1 MENRFA
7 ALCWLALLLFPLV
20 ARSNARP
27 LYMLIAPNT
36 LRVDSEETIVVEAHE
51 HTSPIDILVTI
62 QNFPQKNIILS
73 RAQARLD
80 PEYNMMTSVKIKIPT
95 SSVKKE
101 GQSKQHVYVQATS
114 PLFSLQKIVPLSFQ
128 SGYIFIQT
136 DKPIYTPGSS
146 VRYRIFT
153 VGHTLDPQS
162 KAVTT
167 EVANPDGIVV
177 ERNLILV
184 EASGII
190 TQVYRV
196 PELSL
201 TGTWKITAKYVD
213 DDIQERF
220 TTELEI
226 KEYVL
231 PNFEVTLE
239 SSKKFFYVDDKEL
252 IIDISARFLF
262 GEDVQGQAFVIFGV
276 IIHKEKK
283 SIIESLSRV
292 PIEDGKGRAKLTQEM
307 LQRKFPNL
315 RELENHSIYVSV
327 TVLTDTGSDMVQAE
341 KSGIYIVRFP
351 YKIDF
356 PKAFKYFKPGMP
368 FSLMVA
374 VKNPDGS
381 PAPQVPIR
389 TVMPEGGISIS
400 QEDGTAYLVVN
411 TEPDASRLFIKVKT
425 AIPGLED
432 SRQSSAN
439 WQADAYQTPQ
449 GSGNYLL
456 LSVSAAELKAGD
468 TLSVYFNLQN
478 NNPSTER
485 KIHYFTYLILNKGKV
500 FKAGRQPRQMG
511 QNPVIMSLPITPEL
525 IPSFRIVAYYKVG
538 YDEIVADSIWVDVKD
553 TCMGTLKVTGA
564 TGRDNKVHQP
574 KERVNLKLRGDPGA
588 RVGLVAVDK
597 AVYVLNKK
605 SKLSQAKIW
614 NTVEKKDIGC
624 TAGGGL
630 DVAGVFV
637 DAGLVVQTSSRFET
651 DQPCSSQHRRR
662 RRRSV
667 IISEK
672 KETKAQ
678 EYQNQFHRKCCHD
691 GMQENRMG
699 YSCDRR
705 AKYILEGQTCISAFL
720 DCCKHI
726 FETSLTVQSEPV
738 FHSTTAPQISFVA
751 VSQSFQIEDLQLHM
765 KPMAPFLSS
774 DIIIGEVERINL
786 REVEEEEE
794 EEDDDD
800 SFELPEEKMRTHF
813 AESWLWMEETLPLEA
828 DLDGLSSKNVP
839 VYLKDS
845 ITTWEVLAISL
856 SQTKGICVADP
867 YDMMVKKGFFIDL
880 RLPYSVV
887 RNEQVAIRVVMYN
900 YERWNL
906 NIRMELVYNEKIC
919 SPSTQSK
926 NFRQHFLIKAETSR
940 DATYVVI
947 PLELGEV
954 EIEMQA
960 VIRGQ
965 REGDGVRKKLRVVPE
980 GMKIFETVKTVI
992 LDPSGQGSAS
1002 AEQLVEIAPV
1012 DLAKVVPNTEPVR
1025 LISVTGDIVGET
1037 IENSIDG
1044 ANLKHL
1050 IRIPS
1055 GCGEQNMIGLTPTV
1069 IATHYLDITEQWQRI
1084 GLNHRE
1090 EAINIIKKGYTQQ
1103 LAYRKKDNSYA
1114 AFTYRPSSTWLTAYV
1129 VKVFAMASAF
1139 ISVDRQV
1146 LCGAVKW
1153 LILEKQYPDGRFKE
1167 DAPVIHG
1174 EMVGGYQGSEMAVSL
1189 TAFVVIA
1196 LQEAKG
1202 ICQNRVTQLD
1212 SSIRKSGDYLTQ
1224 KLDSL
1229 QKSYTVTI
1237 TAYVLS
1243 LLGREVPVTKLTAL
1257 SAGTHWPDPNSK
1269 LYSIEATS
1277 YGLMAL
1283 LQLKKFDLVTPIAHW
1298 LTEQRFYGGGY
1309 GSTQATIMVF
1319 QALAQYQV
1327 AMTKNRKNDFL
1338 AISLKLPNRNTWIQ
1352 WRINYENAI
1361 MTRTEQ
1367 TKATDGFTVS
1377 VTGTGKGTLS
1387 VMTVYYA
1394 PLIEGMAPCK
1404 KFDVTVSVE
1413 ESSVAQKPEG
1423 ALASLDIQICMR
1435 FLGETDATMTIV
1447 DVSMLTGFSPDVDD
1461 LQKLTNYVDKY
1472 ISKYEM
1478 DEVLSDKGS
1487 LILYLDKVSN
1497 QEDECLKFR
1506 VHQYFEVGLIQPG
1519 TVTVYEYYS
1528 LENRCTKFYHPT
1540 RDGALLR
1547 TLCQED
1553 TCRCMEEKCGL
1564 MKTFTSIP
1572 DTSVRIAAACQPV
1585 VDYVYKVH
1593 LDAIE
1598 QKGMYNYYSMKIV
1611 QVIKEGTDQ
1620 AVEGKTRQ
1628 FISPLLCQETLS
1640 MQVNREYL
1648 VWGPSSDLWDLHQ
1661 EMAYLFTNNSWIE
1674 PLPTHQQC
1682 QQSDSQLLCQH
1693 LENFSRHM
1701 EETGCTV

>member
-1 MENRFA
+1 
-7 ALCWLALLLFPLV
+7 
-20 ARSNARP
+20 
-27 LYMLIAPNT
+27 MLIAPNT

-146 VRYRIFT
+146 
-153 VGHTLDPQS
+153 GNKL
-162 KAVTT
+162 
-167 EVANPDGIVV
+167 
-177 ERNLILV
+177 
-184 EASGII
+184 
-190 TQVYRV
+190 
-196 PELSL
+196 
-201 TGTWKITAKYVD
+201 
-213 DDIQERF
+213 
-220 TTELEI
+220 
-226 KEYVL
+226 
-231 PNFEVTLE
+231 
-239 SSKKFFYVDDKEL
+239 
-252 IIDISARFLF
+252 FLF

-292 PIEDGKGRAKLTQEM
+292 PVRTY
-307 LQRKFPNL
+307 FTSL
-315 RELENHSIYVSV
+315 RSEILLIVPLVTEAPELGSV
-327 TVLTDTGSDMVQAE
+327 QSSQLFLFTGSDMVQAE

-738 FHSTTAPQISFVA
+738 FHSTTAPQISFGKLV
-751 VSQSFQIEDLQLHM
+751 M
-765 KPMAPFLSS
+765 
-774 DIIIGEVERINL
+774 
-786 REVEEEEE
+786 
-794 EEDDDD
+794 
-800 SFELPEEKMRTHF
+800 
-813 AESWLWMEETLPLEA
+813 
-828 DLDGLSSKNVP
+828 LSSKNVP

-992 LDPSGQGSAS
+992 LDPSVGFW
-1002 AEQLVEIAPV
+1002 LN
-1012 DLAKVVPNTEPVR
+1012 KVIICKRFIMPP
-1025 LISVTGDIVGET
+1025 LSLLGDIVGET

-1202 ICQNRVTQLD
+1202 ICQNRLD

-1257 SAGTHWPDPNSK
+1257 SDGTHWPDPNSK

-1387 VMTVYYA
+1387 VSLEGVEQIKSHTQACCSLQLMECEHGI
-1394 PLIEGMAPCK
+1394 PLMS
-1404 KFDVTVSVE
+1404 VSGGRRL
-1413 ESSVAQKPEG
+1413 QC
-1423 ALASLDIQICMR
+1423 Q

-1553 TCRCMEEKCGL
+1553 TCRCMEGK
-1564 MKTFTSIP
+1564 
-1572 DTSVRIAAACQPV
+1572 QPLTTMATLCFIL
-1585 VDYVYKVH
+1585 VYKVH

-1661 EMAYLFTNNSWIE
+1661 E
-1674 PLPTHQQC
+1674 
-1682 QQSDSQLLCQH
+1682 
-1693 LENFSRHM
+1693 
-1701 EETGCTV
+1701 

>member
-1 MENRFA
+1 SEMFSEPRHVLFRH
-7 ALCWLALLLFPLV
+7 LALPLWLKQN
-20 ARSNARP
+20 SNETSP
-27 LYMLIAPNT
+27 I
-36 LRVDSEETIVVEAHE
+36 SETIVVEAHE

-146 VRYRIFT
+146 V
-153 VGHTLDPQS
+153 
-162 KAVTT
+162 
-167 EVANPDGIVV
+167 
-177 ERNLILV
+177 
-184 EASGII
+184 
-190 TQVYRV
+190 
-196 PELSL
+196 
-201 TGTWKITAKYVD
+201 
-213 DDIQERF
+213 
-220 TTELEI
+220 
-226 KEYVL
+226 L

-292 PIEDGKGRAKLTQEM
+292 PVRTY
-307 LQRKFPNL
+307 FTSL
-315 RELENHSIYVSV
+315 RSEILLIVPLVTELENHSIYVSV

-637 DAGLVVQTSSRFET
+637 DAGLVVAMLMHTGLST

-726 FETSLTVQSEPV
+726 FETSLTVQSEP
-738 FHSTTAPQISFVA
+738 
-751 VSQSFQIEDLQLHM
+751 
-765 KPMAPFLSS
+765 
-774 DIIIGEVERINL
+774 
-786 REVEEEEE
+786 EEE

-992 LDPSGQGSAS
+992 LDPSGQGFIMPPLS
-1002 AEQLVEIAPV
+1002 L
-1012 DLAKVVPNTEPVR
+1012 L
-1025 LISVTGDIVGET
+1025 GDIVGET

-1202 ICQNRVTQLD
+1202 ICQN
-1212 SSIRKSGDYLTQ
+1212 
-1224 KLDSL
+1224 
-1229 QKSYTVTI
+1229 
-1237 TAYVLS
+1237 LS
-1243 LLGREVPVTKLTAL
+1243 MCKTPAPCVPLLCY
-1257 SAGTHWPDPNSK
+1257 AGTHWPDPNSK

-1387 VMTVYYA
+1387 VSLEGVEQIKSHTQACCSLQLMECEHGI
-1394 PLIEGMAPCK
+1394 PLMS
-1404 KFDVTVSVE
+1404 VSGGRRL
-1413 ESSVAQKPEG
+1413 QC
-1423 ALASLDIQICMR
+1423 Q

-1553 TCRCMEEKCGL
+1553 TCRCMEVML
-1564 MKTFTSIP
+1564 FQLP
-1572 DTSVRIAAACQPV
+1572 AIALALSPFPHLPIYCAA
-1585 VDYVYKVH
+1585 
-1593 LDAIE
+1593 
-1598 QKGMYNYYSMKIV
+1598 
-1611 QVIKEGTDQ
+1611 GTDQ

-1661 EMAYLFTNNSWIE
+1661 E
-1674 PLPTHQQC
+1674 
-1682 QQSDSQLLCQH
+1682 
-1693 LENFSRHM
+1693 
-1701 EETGCTV
+1701 